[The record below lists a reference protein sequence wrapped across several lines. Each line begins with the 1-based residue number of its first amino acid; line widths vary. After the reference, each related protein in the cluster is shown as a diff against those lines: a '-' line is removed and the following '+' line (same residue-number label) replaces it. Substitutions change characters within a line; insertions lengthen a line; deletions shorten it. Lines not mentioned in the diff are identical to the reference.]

1 MEFYKWQNHNTFSPG
16 FPIST
21 RSKLTSNIFVLET
34 DDIRIPS
41 DCQPD

>member
-1 MEFYKWQNHNTFSPG
+1 MKFYIWQNHNTFSPG

-34 DDIRIPS
+34 DDIRIS
-41 DCQPD
+41 SNCQPD